1 MIFCVIIYMCQ
12 FMPQKTSIKLKT
24 PYIIGIENTVS
35 SRSFLIMKKYIS
47 MLLVLVTVFALTA
60 CSNNE
65 PQLPEPGEILT
76 FQGKVLS
83 TDPDTE
89 SIFVEAE
96 GQDFTKA
103 VISLHSDT
111 ELVDAEGNEIEIT
124 DIERGTT
131 VEITNFGLMT
141 DDYPVQMSAKKIVLK

>member
-1 MIFCVIIYMCQ
+1 
-12 FMPQKTSIKLKT
+12 
-24 PYIIGIENTVS
+24 
-35 SRSFLIMKKYIS
+35 MKKYVS
-47 MLLVLVTVFALTA
+47 MLLVLVMVLALSA
-60 CSNNE
+60 CSSNE

-76 FQGKVLS
+76 FQGTVLS

-124 DIERGTT
+124 DIQKQDI

>member
-1 MIFCVIIYMCQ
+1 
-12 FMPQKTSIKLKT
+12 
-24 PYIIGIENTVS
+24 
-35 SRSFLIMKKYIS
+35 MKKYIS

-141 DDYPVQMSAKKIVLK
+141 DDYPVHMSAKKIVLK

>member
-1 MIFCVIIYMCQ
+1 
-12 FMPQKTSIKLKT
+12 
-24 PYIIGIENTVS
+24 
-35 SRSFLIMKKYIS
+35 MKKYVS
-47 MLLVLVTVFALTA
+47 MLLVLVMVFALSA
-60 CSNNE
+60 CSKNE

-76 FQGKVLS
+76 FQGTVLS

-124 DIERGTT
+124 DIQKQDI

>member
-1 MIFCVIIYMCQ
+1 
-12 FMPQKTSIKLKT
+12 
-24 PYIIGIENTVS
+24 
-35 SRSFLIMKKYIS
+35 MKKYIS
-47 MLLVLVTVFALTA
+47 VLLVLATVFMLSA
-60 CSNNE
+60 CSNE
-65 PQLPEPGEILT
+65 PKLPEPGEILT

-96 GQDFTKA
+96 GQEFTKA

-124 DIERGTT
+124 DIQREDM